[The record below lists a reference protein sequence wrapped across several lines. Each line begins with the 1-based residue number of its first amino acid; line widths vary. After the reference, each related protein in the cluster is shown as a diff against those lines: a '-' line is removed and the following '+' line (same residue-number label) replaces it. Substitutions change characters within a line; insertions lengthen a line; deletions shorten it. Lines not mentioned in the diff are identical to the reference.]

1 MATAISTNVLRQKAT
16 QLVFVTE
23 TTAGTLTSA
32 PSGSNGATEQSFD
45 TTTAPVWEQD
55 VNTTTFSE
63 IGSQIITQDQAT
75 NYLEYANATYEF
87 MAKPNGVNAPAENFL
102 LTKFFGATNN
112 DPSFYSYYFANS
124 VDTVSAWQLV
134 DSNFMFATS
143 GVIFNELTA
152 SISKDGNLVYSLT
165 ALGNRIYYGGQAT
178 VASVSSNDITVNAP
192 SIAGVPGAATSNLF
206 FVNEPVIVY
215 NNSTGAS
222 RGTTTVSSIAGNVV
236 TVASAP
242 GSTDAD
248 DVIKPTIS
256 AASTS
261 TLSPISMKNSAVFM
275 AASGTAQG
283 SLFGAGNKVTVQSAD
298 ISFNR
303 DIQSPGL
310 QDLTGSVYPSASYV
324 IGNDVGITGS
334 FTLNA
339 QPNQLAQASR
349 FVDNDLMA
357 IGIQVDDGSS
367 NYIRFVMPYCRVNA
381 VTGGDLVAT
390 STVNFTVVKGAG
402 TTDQSR
408 FDLSYDNA

>member
-87 MAKPNGVNAPAENFL
+87 MAKPNGASAPAEDFVL
-102 LTKFFGATNN
+102 KKYFGDQAT
-112 DPSFYSYYFANS
+112 SGEYAYYFAND
-124 VDTVSAWQLV
+124 VTTVSAWQLV
-134 DSNFMFATS
+134 DSNFMFATA

-152 SISKDGNLVYSLT
+152 SISKDGNWFT
-165 ALGNRIYYGGQAT
+165 AYCIGKRIYYGGQAT
-178 VASVSSNDITVNAP
+178 VASVSSNDIAVNAP
-192 SIAGVPGAATSNLF
+192 SIVGVPGATTSNLF
-206 FVNEPVIVY
+206 FANEPVIVY
-215 NNSTGAS
+215 NNSSGAS
-222 RGTTTVSSIAGNVV
+222 RGTTTVSSVAGNVV
-236 TVASAP
+236 TVASTP
-242 GSTDAD
+242 SSTDAD
-248 DVIKPTIS
+248 DVIMPTIS

-261 TLSPISMKNSAVFM
+261 TLSPISMKNSAVYM
-275 AASGTAQG
+275 AASGTAQA
-283 SLFGAGNKVTVQSAD
+283 SLFASGNKVTVQSAD

-324 IGNDVGITGS
+324 IGNDVSISGS

-349 FVDNDLMA
+349 FVITTSWQLGFKWMM
-357 IGIQVDDGSS
+357 V
-367 NYIRFVMPYCRVNA
+367 P
-381 VTGGDLVAT
+381 AT
-390 STVNFTVVKGAG
+390 TSG
-402 TTDQSR
+402 
-408 FDLSYDNA
+408 L